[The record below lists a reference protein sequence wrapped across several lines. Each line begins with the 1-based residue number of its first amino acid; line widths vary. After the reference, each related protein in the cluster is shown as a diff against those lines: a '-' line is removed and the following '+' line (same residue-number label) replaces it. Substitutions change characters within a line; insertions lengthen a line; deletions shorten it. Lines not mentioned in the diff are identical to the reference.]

1 MKISGG
7 LGIGGGSQQRGS
19 IGGSI
24 GGHDC
29 NFKFAQLELWRIT
42 GELVIMILDI

>member
-7 LGIGGGSQQRGS
+7 LGIGGGSQQR
-19 IGGSI
+19 GSI